1 MKAPARVLLVST
13 LISLLVIF
21 IVLYRYDLL
30 KVGSSGGESAPTSA
44 NAPSDQASDAK
55 VSPDQLVNGKKLYET
70 ATCILCHGATGAAD
84 SPTGQALKA
93 TNLAAGKF
101 RENKGNLPAVKYIE
115 KVIVEGIPGS
125 GMASF
130 KAQVPNEK
138 DRRDLAEYV
147 HSLSVKK

>member
-1 MKAPARVLLVST
+1 MKAPARVLLVSI

-30 KVGSSGGESAPTSA
+30 KGGSSGGESASSSA
-44 NAPSDQASDAK
+44 AAPSDQASDSK
-55 VSPDQLVNGKKLYET
+55 TSPDQLVNGKKLYET
-70 ATCILCHGATGAAD
+70 ATCILCHGATGSAD

-93 TNLAAGKF
+93 TNLAAGQF
-101 RENKGNLPAVKYIE
+101 RENKGNLPAVEYIE
-115 KVIVEGIPGS
+115 KVIVEGVPDS

-138 DRRDLAEYV
+138 DRHDLAEYV